1 MDKFQ
6 SIIESTIIC
15 KIVKTSSLAINN
27 VIKLN
32 IREFR
37 VHVLLFP
44 SDEDSNQYFIG
55 NL

>member
-1 MDKFQ
+1 MDKFHG
-6 SIIESTIIC
+6 IIEITIIC
-15 KIVKTSSLAINN
+15 KIIKTSSLSINN
-27 VIKLN
+27 VMKLN

-44 SDEDSNQYFIG
+44 SGEDSNQYFIG